1 MFGRGSASGPREVYF
16 YFFVNRGSG
25 GRQANLLLDLE
36 IEELRLKNI
45 LDHASFPNVSS
56 IHVKITPLNDP
67 DAKRLR
73 MEEVKI
79 LSDGLQSSLG

>member
-1 MFGRGSASGPREVYF
+1 MERHHRLGVLRVGHHSLAVAAIFRR
-16 YFFVNRGSG
+16 
-25 GRQANLLLDLE
+25 RQANLLLDLE